1 MGRKTDGM
9 PNDASQPHPDS
20 RPTGIRWWPVG
31 VILGVMV
38 LAMGVVQ
45 SIGEFPFQRRNLI
58 CLGIAGGAA
67 GLLLFWWLFLSRAR
81 WTLRLAGI
89 AGIALLAGLARLTLR
104 IRGVTGDLIPI
115 VETRWAQPSTPS
127 PNGSS
132 VGNSTGSSIGSS
144 ANPTGAASA
153 SVARSNSTTRLP
165 GDYPQFLGLNRN
177 GIVDGPAFQ
186 TNWAQFPP
194 QLLWRQSVGGAWSG
208 FSVAGDLAVTQE
220 QYGEEECVVAR
231 HIVNG
236 NIVWKTGNPAR
247 YFTPIAGE
255 GPRSSPTMAPGR
267 VVTLGARGW
276 LQVLDL
282 RTGQRLWGTNILDFA
297 QAGMP
302 EWGLSGSPLVIS
314 NRVIVSAGGRDG
326 RSLLM
331 WHLESGQLLA
341 SGGSSS
347 AQYSSPYLT
356 ELAGVPQILQFNH
369 REISSHDPVTAQ
381 VLWNRPFGIHFPL
394 VANPVQVSSNRVFLS
409 AGYGVGAEL
418 LEISKNPSGTLA
430 ARPVWTSK
438 RMKAKFSNPYFRD
451 GFLYGLDDGILA
463 CLDAKDGSQR
473 WKEGRHGHGQGLL
486 VGDVYLLMAEQ
497 GELLLLRPT
506 PEGPGELARLKVFD
520 DKTWNPIA
528 LAGDLLL
535 LRNDREAACYRL
547 AVR

>member
-1 MGRKTDGM
+1 M
-9 PNDASQPHPDS
+9 
-20 RPTGIRWWPVG
+20 
-31 VILGVMV
+31 
-38 LAMGVVQ
+38 
-45 SIGEFPFQRRNLI
+45 
-58 CLGIAGGAA
+58 
-67 GLLLFWWLFLSRAR
+67 
-81 WTLRLAGI
+81 
-89 AGIALLAGLARLTLR
+89 
-104 IRGVTGDLIPI
+104 
-115 VETRWAQPSTPS
+115 
-127 PNGSS
+127 
-132 VGNSTGSSIGSS
+132 
-144 ANPTGAASA
+144 
-153 SVARSNSTTRLP
+153 
-165 GDYPQFLGLNRN
+165 
-177 GIVDGPAFQ
+177 
-186 TNWAQFPP
+186 
-194 QLLWRQSVGGAWSG
+194 LWRQSVGGAWSG
-208 FSVAGDLAVTQE
+208 FSVVGDLAVTQE

-255 GPRSSPTMAPGR
+255 GPRSSPTVAQGR

-282 RTGQRLWGTNILDFA
+282 RTGQRVWGTNILDFA
-297 QAGMP
+297 KAGMP

-314 NRVIVSAGGRDG
+314 NRIIVSAGGRDG

-394 VANPVQVSSNRVFLS
+394 VANPVRVSSNRVFLS
-409 AGYGVGAEL
+409 AGYGVGAEM
-418 LEISKNPSGTLA
+418 LEISKAPAGTLEV
-430 ARPVWTSK
+430 RSVWTSK

>member
-1 MGRKTDGM
+1 
-9 PNDASQPHPDS
+9 
-20 RPTGIRWWPVG
+20 
-31 VILGVMV
+31 MV

-67 GLLLFWWLFLSRAR
+67 GLLLLWWLFLSRAR

-115 VETRWAQPSTPS
+115 VETRWAQPSTTPPIAS
-127 PNGSS
+127 AVGS
-132 VGNSTGSSIGSS
+132 STGSSIGRS

-153 SVARSNSTTRLP
+153 SVARSNSITRLA

-177 GIVDGPAFQ
+177 GIVAGPVFQ

-194 QLLWRQSVGGAWSG
+194 QLLWRQPVGGAWSG
-208 FSVAGDLAVTQE
+208 FSVVGDMAVTQE

-236 NIVWKTGNPAR
+236 NIVWKTGNLAR

-255 GPRSSPTMAPGR
+255 GPRSSPTIAPGR

-282 RTGQRLWGTNILDFA
+282 STGQRLWGTNILDFA

-331 WHLESGQLLA
+331 WHLQSGQLLA

-356 ELAGVPQILQFNH
+356 DLAGVPQILQFNH

-394 VANPVQVSSNRVFLS
+394 VANPVRVSSHRVFLS
-409 AGYGVGAEL
+409 AGYGVGAEM
-418 LEISKNPSGTLA
+418 LEISKSPSGTLET
-430 ARPVWTSK
+430 RSVWTSK

-463 CLDAKDGSQR
+463 CLDARDGSQR

-486 VGDVYLLMAEQ
+486 VGDLYLLMAEQ

-535 LRNDREAACYRL
+535 LRNDREAACFRL